1 MVLEVQKKDSDLQ
14 LLDELMIPTFSQ
26 RRKEIIGDEPLISA
40 IKERWPALFGQRQ
53 LCAEF
58 SRIVTKDLLKS
69 FLEGLDA
76 MVPSLLEAY
85 KAAVASGRRLALS
98 GVLQCLQKEDT
109 NQNSRTAALLGL
121 PIFIPEDSS
130 NVIRMCD
137 AHGETLDV
145 ILKGM
150 QVGLLIGHEGPL
162 LDSFPLEV
170 FNVAVVVEEKIILHD
185 LRDVPTGF
193 AMLMGAIYCLNPEY
207 PRNMK
212 YSFEFFQKEASISV
226 WLQFSD
232 DTASLLSS
240 FWDLPFFLHLS
251 SLAETVVVVTPI
263 PSQHIFAK
271 GDGGGPLL
279 RAELLVSTC
288 TDQPITSNSISEGE
302 RDWMDSGRGGTR
314 RLAGGSGW
322 IRVNLDHGFLLP
334 DGERDEEGDKFGL
347 HITDTLV
354 ESDSDIYAANFDGDE
369 SENVSSDYYNKIDV
383 KRPDKNWNDVGN
395 RGMDRRSPLRGEN
408 REAGLE
414 RAAEKEEEKSKKDE
428 RNKTEGEDRIKQH
441 DMNNKEDIKEVEIIC

>member
-212 YSFEFFQKEASISV
+212 YSFEFFQKVIMTIEPDQCSARIHG
-226 WLQFSD
+226 LRNK
-232 DTASLLSS
+232 LL
-240 FWDLPFFLHLS
+240 
-251 SLAETVVVVTPI
+251 
-263 PSQHIFAK
+263 
-271 GDGGGPLL
+271 
-279 RAELLVSTC
+279 
-288 TDQPITSNSISEGE
+288 
-302 RDWMDSGRGGTR
+302 
-314 RLAGGSGW
+314 
-322 IRVNLDHGFLLP
+322 
-334 DGERDEEGDKFGL
+334 
-347 HITDTLV
+347 
-354 ESDSDIYAANFDGDE
+354 
-369 SENVSSDYYNKIDV
+369 
-383 KRPDKNWNDVGN
+383 
-395 RGMDRRSPLRGEN
+395 RSPL
-408 REAGLE
+408 
-414 RAAEKEEEKSKKDE
+414 
-428 RNKTEGEDRIKQH
+428 NK
-441 DMNNKEDIKEVEIIC
+441 